1 MLLFYGLYWHVDW
14 DKVVVAY
21 TFIVF
26 NEQVSVMCIGKQALR
41 LWIPH
46 ALSHKV
52 HVSQLDPNFTPLLAR
67 DEC

>member
-26 NEQVSVMCIGKQALR
+26 NEQLSVMCVEKKVLR
-41 LWIPH
+41 FWSPH

-52 HVSQLDPNFTPLLAR
+52 HALQLDPKFSPLLER